1 MIPELI
7 TMHSDSSL
15 VIKLGGSLHNCVPE
29 LVQVLLSSGRPLLII
44 PGGGLFADTVRN
56 SSVDDDSS
64 HWMAIAAMD
73 QFGWFISSQGIGVSG
88 LLAKPDRPVVFLP
101 YCCMRQ
107 HDPLPHS
114 WDITSDTIAAWVA
127 DSLGMDLL
135 LLKQVDGIMKDSSLI
150 ETVQA
155 PLETDVVDPSFIPFV
170 LEKKIKTSIINGSCI
185 DRVEKFLR
193 GEAVCGTRI
202 GTTF

>member
-1 MIPELI
+1 MQ
-7 TMHSDSSL
+7 SDGSL
-15 VIKLGGSLHNCVPE
+15 VIKLGGSLQNCVPE
-29 LVQVLLSSGRPLLII
+29 LVQVLLSSRIPLLIV
-44 PGGGLFADTVRN
+44 PGGGLFADTVRK
-56 SSVDDDSS
+56 SCIDDDTS

-73 QFGWFISSQGIGVSG
+73 QFGWYISSQGIRVSG
-88 LLAKPDRPVVFLP
+88 LLAKPDQPVVFLP
-101 YCCMRQ
+101 YCCMR
-107 HDPLPHS
+107 HYDPLPHS

-135 LLKQVDGIMKDSSLI
+135 VLKQVDGIMKDGSLI
-150 ETVQA
+150 ETLET
-155 PLETDVVDPSFIPFV
+155 PLETDVVDPYFISFI
-170 LEKKIKTSIINGSCI
+170 LEKKIQTSIINGSRI